1 MEEAVELPVFPA
13 SPERAVVVVD
23 EVEGLLPDVV
33 VVDVAGTV
41 DEVVVVVVDEVLVVV
56 ELLL

>member
-1 MEEAVELPVFPA
+1 MELPVFPA